1 MENYKKM
8 SCVNIEMIW
17 ANEIF
22 TRTLKLDRKEDSSD
36 DEIIQML
43 YFSTNA
49 DHLLDPDRSIRGLGE
64 GDQIKIDGRHY
75 ILRCKEG
82 VLAESC

>member
-1 MENYKKM
+1 M
-8 SCVNIEMIW
+8 SYVNIEMIW

-49 DHLLDPDRSIRGLGE
+49 DHILDPDHSIRGLGK

-75 ILRCKEG
+75 ILKCKEG
-82 VLAESC
+82 VLAESS